1 LQNAAE
7 HGWPEPPP
15 ELDPGHSEPAPADG
29 GDGPGHGEQAPAEVR
44 TLLVDVELYRTDAEL
59 RVTVRDNGVGLPP
72 GFSINETS
80 SLGLS
85 IVRGLVGTQM
95 GGTITM
101 RNDGGAVVD
110 VVIPVDHP
118 TDDLE
123 NL

>member
-1 LQNAAE
+1 M
-7 HGWPEPPP
+7 GV
-15 ELDPGHSEPAPADG
+15 
-29 GDGPGHGEQAPAEVR
+29 EQVLR
-44 TLLVDVELYRTDAEL
+44 VDVELYRTDAEL

-72 GFSINETS
+72 GFSIDDTS

-101 RNDGGAVVD
+101 RSEGGTIVEL
-110 VVIPVDHP
+110 VIPVDHP
-118 TDDLE
+118 NDDLE